1 MSYQALY
8 RVWRPQS
15 FDELVGQD
23 MIAHTLR
30 NAIQYKQLSHAYLF
44 AGPRGTGK
52 TSAAKILAKAVNCPY
67 ADNGN
72 PCNECEICR
81 GITAGKISDVIEIDA
96 ASNNGVDE
104 IRDLRDKVRYA
115 PTLASNKVY
124 IIDEVHMLTTGAF
137 NALLKTLE
145 EPPEHVVFILATTEP
160 HKIPATILSRTQRF
174 DFQRISDQN
183 LIDRMKHI
191 LEHDQ
196 IAYSSEALAI
206 LARAANGGMRDSLS
220 LLDQSLSLNNQEVS
234 VEVALQVSGSF
245 AQQVYVEYILALYQE
260 KVPEALE
267 LLEQQ
272 LMQGKQAHRFIEELV
287 LFARD
292 VLLSLFSKKNITLLT
307 DQEIQPL
314 KERVPPEFYYQLI
327 EGLNQAQGQM
337 KLSVQPEV
345 YLEVMTVQ
353 LAKGKSFHVQ
363 EKSTEMGAEFNEA
376 QSKIRELEEQLA
388 ALNQRIEGQRKLI
401 DDLMQRFDEEKTS
414 KRTLS
419 VAEEQNS
426 SPQVLNP
433 REKPV
438 FAQKEYLI
446 DLHDIYH
453 VLNRATREHLM
464 KLREAW
470 PTILAD
476 LTPQQRV
483 KLKETSP
490 IAAGE
495 NCALISFD
503 RQEFC
508 ALVQHDNLLVQQ
520 LNNLT
525 SKYLSENSQ
534 LCFVAA
540 EDWPGIRRN
549 YKVLFDQNGGKP
561 VDLPAKLSQSG
572 EANSDHRNL
581 ITHQEIESHRV
592 DQIKIEEDNISN
604 VDNDLQ
610 PEGFEDEKTEPST
623 PSSEESSG
631 EPETEASLLFKQSQE
646 QFSNEEQELQETI
659 PVEGQTN
666 FFDFE
671 MEEDRSV
678 AENVN
683 PVVQKAIELFGS
695 ENINIYEK

>member
-67 ADNGN
+67 ADDGN

-81 GITAGKISDVIEIDA
+81 GITAGEISDVIEIDA

-183 LIDRMKHI
+183 LINRMKYI

-260 KVPEALE
+260 NVAEALD

-272 LMQGKQAHRFIEELV
+272 LMQGKQAHRFIEELI

-292 VLLSLFSKKNITLLT
+292 VLLSLFSSENLTLLT

-314 KERVPPEFYYQLI
+314 RETVPPEFYYQLI

-337 KLSVQPEV
+337 RLSVQPEV

-353 LAKGKSFHVQ
+353 LAQGKIFNGQ
-363 EKSTEMGAEFNEA
+363 AKQTDMGSELSEVPD
-376 QSKIRELEEQLA
+376 KIRELEEQIA
-388 ALNQRIEGQRKLI
+388 ALNQRVEGQKKLI
-401 DDLMQRFDEEKTS
+401 DDLMQRFDEAKST
-414 KRTLS
+414 K
-419 VAEEQNS
+419 EQLTITGKQN
-426 SPQVLNP
+426 PEPKVLNP
-433 REKPV
+433 REKPI

-453 VLNRATREHLM
+453 VLNRATREHLR

-470 PTILAD
+470 PSILAD

-495 NCALISFD
+495 NCALISFEG
-503 RQEFC
+503 QEFC
-508 ALVQHDNLLVQQ
+508 ALVQHDSLLVKQ
-520 LNNLT
+520 LNNIA
-525 SKYLSENSQ
+525 SKYLNENSQ
-534 LCFVAA
+534 LCFVAT

-549 YKVLFDQNGGKP
+549 YKILFDQNGGKP

-572 EANSDHRNL
+572 ESDLENKNPIANQEDENHKFDH
-581 ITHQEIESHRV
+581 
-592 DQIKIEEDNISN
+592 IKSEEDQFSN
-604 VDNDLQ
+604 ADNDFQQEVAVENKEQLSQ
-610 PEGFEDEKTEPST
+610 ST
-623 PSSEESSG
+623 VEIDG
-631 EPETEASLLFKQSQE
+631 ETESTASLLFKRSQE
-646 QFSNEEQELQETI
+646 QFSSEEQEPSEFT

-666 FFDFE
+666 FFDVE
-671 MEEDRSV
+671 VEEDGSEVQSV
-678 AENVN
+678 S